1 MLGIRLKNNHKFAV
15 LIIILTILFPAL
27 YIMDRY
33 GTYYSNIWT
42 QKGDIQ
48 NRVLISE
55 DFLENFIEMG
65 FILYNTEQDREYM
78 DIAEAKN
85 IFKESFYFI
94 NEEYEQLYPY
104 LDYRV
109 EDEDGTVVDAST
121 ANAGYTLTKENINS
135 YAVGFVVSYD
145 GN

>member
-94 NEEYEQLYPY
+94 TIEFISSSML
-104 LDYRV
+104 
-109 EDEDGTVVDAST
+109 
-121 ANAGYTLTKENINS
+121 
-135 YAVGFVVSYD
+135 
-145 GN
+145 